1 MKSAQQK
8 KRRLLLDWAL
18 RKAGRHRSN
27 RKAHMPHAIPT
38 VRPIALL
45 LTLLA
50 LPALP
55 WSAELRSPDGNIR
68 FSVEVDGNGAPFYRI
83 DYRDETVTG
92 RSRLGMRF
100 KEQRAFDDG
109 FRIDATHDDSSDTSW
124 EQPWGERRI
133 VVDRH
138 NELLVEFASMDRPPR
153 RFNLRVRVFD
163 DGVGFRYEIPGQ
175 SGYSTVN
182 LVDELTEFR
191 LPGEAMAWWIP
202 GRRFNRY
209 EYLYNT
215 TGLEEIQTAHTP
227 MTLRLPSGTH
237 LSIHEAALV
246 DYAAFVLDQRR
257 PNVFQANLTPW
268 SDGIRVRAKTP
279 FHTPWRT
286 IQIAPDAVGLLNS
299 DLILNL
305 NEPNA
310 LGDVSWVKP
319 GKYVGI
325 WWGMHIGANTW
336 SSGSTHGATTDET
349 KKYIDFAS
357 KHGFDGVLVE
367 GWNLGWDGNWY
378 SNGDVFSFTEAYPDF
393 DLEELAQ
400 YAARNGVEL
409 IGHHET
415 SGSVT
420 NYEKQMSAAYDLY
433 ESHGVRKVKTGYVAD
448 AGGLKRVDAK
458 GVAHYEWHDGQF
470 SVNHHLHA
478 VREAAKRKIS
488 LNPHE
493 PIKDTGLRRT
503 YPNWLSREGARGQE
517 YNAWGEPPNPPE
529 HTAIL
534 PYTRMLSGPMDFTP
548 GIFDLTFKGADLPFR
563 VQTTLAKQLALY
575 VVLYSPI
582 QMAAD
587 LPENYEKKPEAFQFI
602 VDVPTDWEQSI
613 AVAGE
618 VGDFVAFARKERG
631 GADWYLGA
639 LTDETA
645 RQLSIPLSFLD
656 SNATYV
662 AEIYRDGNGAHWKG
676 DPYELVIEER
686 QFSRSDVLELPLA
699 AGGGA
704 AVRFRMAE

>member
-1 MKSAQQK
+1 MQHAALAVRHLS
-8 KRRLLLDWAL
+8 LLL
-18 RKAGRHRSN
+18 
-27 RKAHMPHAIPT
+27 
-38 VRPIALL
+38 V
-45 LTLLA
+45 LLA
-50 LPALP
+50 LPALL
-55 WSAELRSPDGNIR
+55 WSAEVRSPDGSIR
-68 FSVEVDGNGAPFYRI
+68 FSIEVDDKGAPFYKV
-83 DYRDETVTG
+83 DYRDETAVR

-100 KEQRAFDDG
+100 EKQHPFDDG
-109 FRIDATHDDSSDTSW
+109 FRIVTTHDESSDTSW
-124 EQPWGERRI
+124 EQPWGERRT

-138 NELLVEFASMDRPPR
+138 NELLVEFASMDRPLR

-163 DGVGFRYEIPGQ
+163 DGVGFRYEIPKQ
-175 SGYSTVN
+175 SEYSAVN
-182 LVDELTEFR
+182 IVDELTEFH
-191 LPGEAMAWWIP
+191 LPGEATAWWIP

-227 MTLRLPSGTH
+227 MTVRLPSGIH

-257 PNVFQANLTPW
+257 PGVFQANLTPW
-268 SDGIRVRAKTP
+268 SDGIRVRTKTP

-336 SSGSTHGATTDET
+336 GSGPTHGATTEET

-357 KHGFDGVLVE
+357 KHGIDGVLVE
-367 GWNLGWDGNWY
+367 GWNSGWDGDWY

-393 DLEELAQ
+393 DLQVLSAYAEEK
-400 YAARNGVEL
+400 GVEL

-415 SGSVT
+415 SGAVT
-420 NYEKQMSAAYDLY
+420 NYEKQMGDAYDLY
-433 ESHGVRKVKTGYVAD
+433 QSLGVHKVKTGYVAD
-448 AGGLKRVDAK
+448 AGGIKRIDAK
-458 GVAHYEWHDGQF
+458 GIAHYEWHDGQF
-470 SVNHHLHA
+470 TVNHHLRA

-503 YPNWLSREGARGQE
+503 YPNWISREGARGQE

-548 GIFDLTFKGADLPFR
+548 GIFDLTFKGADSPFR

-587 LPENYEKKPEAFQFI
+587 LPENYEQKPEAFQFI

-618 VGDFVAFARKERG
+618 VGDFVAFARKERDG
-631 GADWYLGA
+631 TDWYLGA

-656 SNATYV
+656 ADATYM
-662 AEIYRDGNGAHWKG
+662 AEIYRDGDGAHWKS
-676 DPYELVIEER
+676 DPYDLVIEE
-686 QFSRSDVLELPLA
+686 QEFSKDDLLELPLA